1 MAAARVFGDA
11 WHSTVM
17 SDPLKL
23 LFVCSQN
30 IWRSRTAE
38 EIFAGTP
45 GWLVKSAGTEKG
57 ARIKITEGLVRWAD
71 VIFVMERKHADRIRE
86 NFGEILAGRKL
97 ICLQIPDDF
106 PYMHP
111 ELIELLRDRV
121 AEHFPKAGQA

>member
-1 MAAARVFGDA
+1 
-11 WHSTVM
+11 M

-38 EIFAGTP
+38 EIFARTP
-45 GWLVKSAGTEKG
+45 GWLVKSAGTEDG
-57 ARIKITEGLVRWAD
+57 ARIKITAGLVGWAD
-71 VIFVMERKHADRIRE
+71 VIFVMEKKHADRVRE
-86 NFGEILAGRKL
+86 AFGDFLSDRRL
-97 ICLQIPDDF
+97 ICLRIPDDF

-121 AEHFPKAGQA
+121 AEHVSIPGAS